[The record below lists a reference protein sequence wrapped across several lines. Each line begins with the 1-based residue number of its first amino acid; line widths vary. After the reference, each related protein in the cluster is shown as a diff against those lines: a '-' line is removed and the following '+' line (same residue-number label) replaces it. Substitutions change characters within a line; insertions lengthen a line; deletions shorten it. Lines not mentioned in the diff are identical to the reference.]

1 MLLNY
6 PFYYLLAIVDQI
18 GAWRYPVGTDFV
30 RTCNIIVGP

>member
-18 GAWRYPVGTDFV
+18 GAWRYPIGADPV
-30 RTCNIIVGP
+30 RSGNIIVGR